1 MNSPQPE
8 VSVKRNEGTNNIVHG
23 PKRTLYWLLVRDG
36 HNGIEVLT
44 TGLPDGRQA
53 LPVFS
58 FEEEAEMFL
67 YLRGLRD
74 GWRIRE
80 TSPGE
85 LLLMFHT
92 LLTGVECVMLDP
104 LPESTRLD
112 TLGLLSTTRK
122 EFMGRLERTSGRD
135 REAERGRPSLA
146 SDDDRPAP
154 RAD

>member
-1 MNSPQPE
+1 M
-8 VSVKRNEGTNNIVHG
+8 
-23 PKRTLYWLLVRDG
+23 
-36 HNGIEVLT
+36 
-44 TGLPDGRQA
+44 
-53 LPVFS
+53 
-58 FEEEAEMFL
+58 
-67 YLRGLRD
+67 
-74 GWRIRE
+74 
-80 TSPGE
+80 
-85 LLLMFHT
+85 MFHT